1 MLTSLA
7 VLVLRTFPLWWPFPR
22 GKGIAARCLL
32 TAAKLGL
39 IGPGW
44 AKQDGFWLWT
54 DIEDFNQRET
64 AMGAFDK
71 TVLAATKACLSK
83 GDVFIDIGAN
93 IGYLSLIA
101 SRQTGPTGRV
111 VAFEPNPATAEVLR
125 QNLRRNEA
133 ANVSVREM
141 ACSDRSGSVDFF
153 TGTKRHSG
161 RASLSQEN
169 SGGTAVVRA
178 QCCVLDDVLEN
189 EQLPGIA
196 LIKADTEGAE
206 LSVLAGAK
214 ETIRKYRPIVLVEV
228 DSNLLSAFDAKPAD
242 ISQFFEEL
250 GYSFSPIGTTNW
262 LFRPGRIWRELY
274 KSSPA
279 IPTKRSDAAEGH
291 ASGF

>member
-1 MLTSLA
+1 VLTSFA
-7 VLVLRTFPLWWPFPR
+7 VLVLRTFPSCWPFPR

-32 TAAKLGL
+32 AAARLGL

-44 AKQDGFWLWT
+44 AKKDGFCLWT

-71 TVLAATKACLSK
+71 TVLAATKASLSR

-101 SRQTGPTGRV
+101 SRQVGPAGRV
-111 VAFEPNPATAEVLR
+111 LAFEPNPATAEILR
-125 QNLRRNEA
+125 QNLRRNDA

-141 ACSDRSGSVDFF
+141 VCSDRSGSVDFF

-169 SGGTAVVRA
+169 SGGTAVVPA
-178 QCCVLDDVLEN
+178 QCCMLDEILEN

-214 ETIRKYRPIVLVEV
+214 RTIRKFHPMVLVEI
-228 DSNLLSAFDAKPAD
+228 DPHLLSAFDAKPAD
-242 ISQFFEEL
+242 IFQFFKEL

-262 LFRPGRIWRELY
+262 LFRPGR
-274 KSSPA
+274 
-279 IPTKRSDAAEGH
+279 
-291 ASGF
+291 